1 MQQQNILLITL
12 VPNLTHICQAMNLAA
27 FGPMKKSWK
36 SLLNKWSILPTQHFP
51 LLLKRLFNDIKPENL
66 ISGFRGTGILPL
78 KKEEVL
84 KHIGTSQ
91 GKLNESAEQLVGGSI
106 VRVLQENVGIGKV
119 EKSKSRKHGKKLHL
133 VRQFCSC
140 NSTKAKKMRNCSL
153 DHPLTTRKAVV

>member
-1 MQQQNILLITL
+1 MQQQKILFITL
-12 VPNLTHICQAMNLAA
+12 VSNSTHICQAMKLPA
-27 FGPMKKSWK
+27 FGPMKKSWR
-36 SLLNKWSILPTQHFP
+36 SLLNEWSILPKQHFP
-51 LLLKRLFNDIKPENL
+51 MLLKRLFNDIKPENL
-66 ISGFRGTGILPL
+66 ISGSRGTGILPL

-91 GKLNESAEQLVGGSI
+91 DQLNESAEQLVGGSI
-106 VRVLQENVGIGKV
+106 VRVLQENLGIGKV

-140 NSTKAKKMRNCSL
+140 NSTKGKKICSL